1 MDEGERV
8 KGNMGGRKERGGRKM
23 RETGDKAKRK
33 KGGGRKESR
42 ERERRR
48 GVGEDYP
55 CPPPHRFRDTFC
67 LFGITNAHHT
77 PVI

>member
-1 MDEGERV
+1 MIAVNTIHTFVLLRD
-8 KGNMGGRKERGGRKM
+8 GNLIFWWPSVI
-23 RETGDKAKRK
+23 
-33 KGGGRKESR
+33 KESR

-55 CPPPHRFRDTFC
+55 LSPPHRFRDSFC

>member
-1 MDEGERV
+1 M
-8 KGNMGGRKERGGRKM
+8 ERGGRKM

-33 KGGGRKESR
+33 KGGEGRKESR

-48 GVGEDYP
+48 GVGED
-55 CPPPHRFRDTFC
+55 CPPPHRFRDSFC